1 MALDFPSSPT
11 NGQAFYPPEGPV
23 WIYDSTVGV
32 WKRNAGTASLM
43 NKIINPSMQISQ
55 ENGDTISAAS
65 AFLGY
70 YPADQ
75 WAGVCSLAT
84 GTARSYRSFAP
95 LINSNYVCI
104 DTTVGATLTALHYA
118 ANRQSIE
125 GVRIADLGW
134 GTANA
139 GQVILQATVQST
151 AGGVFTLRIGNAP
164 LPPTRS
170 YLKEFTLAAGV
181 WTEIVAVI
189 PGDTAGTW
197 VTNTNLGMIID
208 FTAGAGSNY
217 RASGVGWQAG
227 NLYAGPNQSN
237 LLAGA
242 GNALFVAK
250 VGLYADPNMT
260 GVAPEFQVPN
270 YEDDLQ
276 DCLRYWY
283 KAFRMDGVVNTT
295 TAPIVWMSHYVP
307 MRATPTRTLVGNVRL
322 HDISV
327 APNITSI
334 TNYNSNEFAHS
345 LSATASGFTL
355 GRPVRTLVDGQTA
368 NYIAVSARM

>member
-1 MALDFPSSPT
+1 
-11 NGQAFYPPEGPV
+11 
-23 WIYDSTVGV
+23 
-32 WKRNAGTASLM
+32 M

-125 GVRIADLGW
+125 GVRIADLEW

-139 GQVILQATVQST
+139 RQVVLRATVQST

-170 YLKEFTLAAGV
+170 YLKEFTLVAGV

-283 KAFRMDGVVNTT
+283 KLYRAAGEVSGVSAGFRLASTHPT
-295 TAPIVWMSHYVP
+295 P
-307 MRATPTRTLVGNVRL
+307 MRAVPALTLVGTTFRAY
-322 HDISV
+322 DGTV
-327 APNITSI
+327 APNMATISQNVCNTQSAEFSI
-334 TNYNSNEFAHS
+334 TT
-345 LSATASGFTL
+345 ATSTMVAARACDLIFDVASGENL
-355 GRPVRTLVDGQTA
+355 